1 MWGTCSVSQ
10 PTSSRKRFIPTYVG
24 NINSTTNRMT
34 PVTVH
39 PHVCGE
45 HSRSPERWVTCP
57 GSSPRMWGTYP
68 LRRVFSF
75 EVRFIPT
82 YVGNINSVDQAG
94 FGPPVHPH
102 VCGEHSATLKGS
114 VKPIGSSPRMWGT
127 YCRTPSRRTTTRFIP
142 TYVGNIHSFATQR
155 TTGSVHPHV
164 CGEHFHHGA
173 NQIQSPG
180 SSPRMWGTWR
190 TQRSGNWR
198 LRFIP
203 TYVGNISGSAPLH

>member
-1 MWGTCSVSQ
+1 MIDTQTVHPHVCGEHLCCPTSNIPRFGSSPRMWGTYGHGCQ
-10 PTSSRKRFIPTYVG
+10 HHQNKRFIPTYVG
-24 NINSTTNRMT
+24 NISSTTNRMT

-127 YCRTPSRRTTTRFIP
+127 YCRTPSRRTTTP
-142 TYVGNIHSFATQR
+142 TTR
-155 TTGSVHPHV
+155 TK
-164 CGEHFHHGA
+164 
-173 NQIQSPG
+173 NKD
-180 SSPRMWGTWR
+180 SSRI
-190 TQRSGNWR
+190 R
-198 LRFIP
+198 LD
-203 TYVGNISGSAPLH
+203 GKL